1 MIKNLLIFCFL
12 ACAGVLSAQTYTF
25 ECVVNGRLSG
35 DSCDVCPN
43 TIIESR
49 SFNGLVI
56 FRDSAFYKWID
67 QPYSVRVKPGGIV
80 EYWEH
85 AVNPFSER
93 VTIPFSETG
102 FFTVQGMADSTW
114 CNSVAPHRY
123 QELSLDSLSTT
134 LAKAK
139 LQAGNTGIGL
149 RAGTSV
155 TFDWQNDTLQINVDT
170 TGLGG
175 GGGGSGVANNGVS
188 DNEDGGKFRLG
199 NRYMGSPDAPF
210 TMARKVNIDG
220 RLLHIGDLSDS
231 TLFVVDGATDRVG
244 IRTDAPAKD
253 FHVNGEVRISDLTNG
268 TPDRVVGANSSGDI
282 SRLFLS
288 GLSVSSGVLRASDSS
303 ATNEIQQI
311 DTFAI
316 VSNILRASLSQD
328 GVPFK
333 SVDLSP
339 YVNVGTDLTFTGASS
354 PYTLNS
360 STGTDVTF
368 TQGTGITIT
377 RSANDLSIAST
388 ITQGYNKIR
397 NNAGTLMTTRE
408 AMQFLNSTR
417 ITITLADDV
426 GNAETDIAAD
436 LVANSVADAYLSKR
450 AALSVMG
457 RPANSTGNVADIV
470 SASNGQVLRR
480 SGTTLGFGTVA
491 TLGIADQ
498 AVSYVK
504 IQNAAAN
511 NVLLGNN
518 NGATSSYEEINA
530 AAAQTMLGYIDG
542 NLVAGGRV
550 AYSSDANT
558 ITTEAAFL
566 YSAVNDRMTI
576 VSTTPALGAGA
587 AILNLQNAGNDP
599 SGEFLRM
606 DGNITG
612 NLLAGM
618 SNSSTT
624 AATDNTL
631 FYISQAGNSA
641 GDPILQLNIT
651 GANGTNS
658 AIGLDN
664 SDGNKLKLSPSV
676 TTPGANADKSLVGTN
691 DLIPLWG
698 INKDAPERVLDV
710 NGGARAINVINT
722 SAPPTASNL
731 GTGLGTGGS
740 VDAITGGNN
749 GFTVTFTVG
758 TAPVADGPL
767 FRLTFANP
775 FTTTSHAVMNFN
787 RDPDTIID
795 RDKIL
800 INGTS
805 PGFIDLKANG
815 TMTASRGHILVFNL
829 FGQ

>member
-1 MIKNLLIFCFL
+1 MIKNLLIFAIL
-12 ACAGVLSAQTYTF
+12 ACAGALSAQTYTF

-102 FFTVQGMADSTW
+102 FFSIQGMADSTW

-139 LQAGNTGIGL
+139 LQAGNTGFGL

-175 GGGGSGVANNGVS
+175 GGGGSGTVTSVAATAPAAGFS
-188 DNEDGGKFRLG
+188 IS
-199 NRYMGSPDAPF
+199 GSPITTAGTFVF
-210 TMARKVNIDG
+210 TLANDLAALEGLGSTGIPAR
-220 RLLHIGDLSDS
+220 
-231 TLFVVDGATDRVG
+231 
-244 IRTDAPAKD
+244 
-253 FHVNGEVRISDLTNG
+253 
-268 TPDRVVGANSSGDI
+268 
-282 SRLFLS
+282 
-288 GLSVSSGVLRASDSS
+288 
-303 ATNEIQQI
+303 
-311 DTFAI
+311 
-316 VSNILRASLSQD
+316 
-328 GVPFK
+328 
-333 SVDLSP
+333 
-339 YVNVGTDLTFTGASS
+339 
-354 PYTLNS
+354 
-360 STGTDVTF
+360 TGTDTWSLRSIAG
-368 TQGTGITIT
+368 GTGISVSNGDGVSGNPTVTNTAPDQTVVLTAGAGIST
-377 RSANDLSIAST
+377 SGTYPNFTIAST

-397 NNAGTLMTTRE
+397 NNAGTLMTLRE

-417 ITITLADDV
+417 IAITLADDAV
-426 GNAETDIAAD
+426 NAETDITAD
-436 LVANSVADAYLSKR
+436 LVIASVADAYLQNRGS
-450 AALSVMG
+450 LTVMG
-457 RPANSTGNVADIV
+457 RASNTGGVVADIV
-470 SASNGQVLRR
+470 STADGQVLRR
-480 SGTTLGFGTVA
+480 NGTTLDWGTVV
-491 TLGIADQ
+491 TNGITNQ
-498 AVSYVK
+498 AVTYVK

-518 NGATSSYEEINA
+518 NGAGTSYEEINA

-558 ITTEAAFL
+558 LTTEAAFL
-566 YSAVNDRMTI
+566 YSAANDRMTI

-618 SNSSTT
+618 SNSSTA

-641 GDPILQLNIT
+641 GDPILQFNVT
-651 GANGTNS
+651 GAGGTS
-658 AIGLDN
+658 AAIGIDN
-664 SDGNKLKLSPSV
+664 SDANKLKFTPNA
-676 TTPGANADKSLVGTN
+676 TTPGANANASFVGTN
-691 DLIPLWG
+691 DAAPLWG
-698 INKDAPERVLDV
+698 INNDAPGRTLDV
-710 NGGARAINVINT
+710 GGGARAVNLLNT

-731 GTGLGTGGS
+731 GSGLGTGGS
-740 VDAITGGNN
+740 VDVITGGNN

-767 FRLTFANP
+767 FRLTFANA
-775 FTTTSHAVMNFN
+775 FTTTSHVTMNFN

-795 RDKIL
+795 RDKIM

-815 TMTASRGHILVFNL
+815 TMTASKGHILVFNVI
-829 FGQ
+829 GQ